1 MAEGMAES
9 SSTRPVVVVGGGLAA
24 GTVVTELREGGY
36 DGPVVVFTDE
46 AHPPYE
52 RPPLSKDFLLDK
64 GPLDA
69 ALVHPEDWYAE
80 HAVDLHTS
88 TPVTA
93 IDPEARTVTANGGT
107 TPYSALVLATGS
119 RARHLPLADDAGAEV
134 HYLRQWDDAERLRAA
149 LTDGSRLAII
159 GGGWIGLEVASAA
172 RKHGV
177 EVTILEMAPQP
188 LHAVLGDEVA
198 SLFADLHRAH
208 GVDLRTGV
216 TIDAIRRAADG
227 GFDGGVEIDVD
238 GDTVTVDRLVVGV
251 GAVPDV
257 SLAEAAGITVENG
270 VRTDSRL
277 RTSAADVYAAGDV
290 ANADHPVLGRPLR
303 VEHWD
308 TAIQHGKVVAANILG
323 RDTEHDA
330 LPYFFTDQYDLGM
343 EYVGNPG
350 PEGFDRVVVR
360 GTTGGDDGG
369 QFTAWWL
376 RDGTVVAG
384 MHANDWDAIDQ
395 VRRIVGTSVDP
406 DRLADDQVDLADV

>member
-1 MAEGMAES
+1 
-9 SSTRPVVVVGGGLAA
+9 
-24 GTVVTELREGGY
+24 
-36 DGPVVVFTDE
+36 
-46 AHPPYE
+46 
-52 RPPLSKDFLLDK
+52 
-64 GPLDA
+64 LDA

-93 IDPEARTVTANGGT
+93 IDPEARTVTANGET

-216 TIDAIRRAADG
+216 TIGAIRRAA
-227 GFDGGVEIDVD
+227 DGGVEIDVD

-308 TAIQHGKVVAANILG
+308 TAIQHGKVVAAHIRG
-323 RDTEHDA
+323 RDTAHDPVA
-330 LPYFFTDQYDLGM
+330 YLFTDHVDRGL
-343 EYVGNPG
+343 EYVGHPG
-350 PEGFDRVVVR
+350 PAGVDRVVVR

-369 QFTAWWL
+369 QLTAWWL

-384 MHANDWDAIDQ
+384 MHANDWDAIGD
-395 VRRIVGTSVDP
+395 VRRIVGTRVD
-406 DRLADDQVDLADV
+406 ADVLRDESRELKDL